1 MGSRVRGKRSVTS
14 SKVKL
19 RDLDRAQIIYLK
31 ISSMMILLGSRT
43 IQILLHM
50 TSELQKFLLAIHLL
64 SI

>member
-19 RDLDRAQIIYLK
+19 GDLDRAQIIYLK

-43 IQILLHM
+43 IQILPHM